1 MTWERE
7 FFSLASD
14 VLNCKLALI
23 DPKPLPDGR
32 LYSPTEVLI
41 GELTY
46 SCEMRLVLK
55 EAGML
60 PAQRLARCAVSL
72 LERYQRRACKARP

>member
-7 FFSLASD
+7 FFSLAAS
-14 VLNCKLALI
+14 VLATREAAL
-23 DPKPLPDGR
+23 DFKESGGLLPDGGR
-32 LYSPTEVLI
+32 YDHIAIFV

-46 SCEMRLVLK
+46 ASEMHLVLK

-60 PAQRLARCAVSL
+60 PAQRLADLAKSMGL
-72 LERYQRRACKARP
+72 

>member
-7 FFSLASD
+7 FFSLAGS
-14 VLNCKLALI
+14 VLDLKLAGLN
-23 DPKPLPDGR
+23 PGGPLAEGVRCCP
-32 LYSPTEVLI
+32 SMVLV

-46 SCEMRLVLK
+46 SHEMKLVLS

-60 PAQRLARCAVSL
+60 PAQRLRTLARRL
-72 LERYQRRACKARP
+72 GL